1 MDNAYTDQRL
11 AVDLAA
17 DAGQLLVELRTSGP
31 SGRELGDLGDRD
43 ANTLLLDRLA
53 AERPGDAVLSEE
65 SGDDLA
71 RVDADRVW
79 IIDPVDG
86 TREYGMGDR
95 PDWAVHVAL
104 WERSGDPARARL
116 TAAAVSLPALGVV
129 LGTDGDEQYA
139 PPTGHSGVPG
149 GGLLPPRAGDR
160 PRIVLSAPRP
170 PAFAPASPPLRCRC
184 RRSVWCWGPT
194 ATSSTPRRPDT
205 RACPA
210 AGCSRPGTA
219 TGHGSCCPPP
229 ARRRSR
235 TRSPTRSA
243 GIWSHWVRPAPR
255 PPRWCAGR
263 PTPTSTPGA
272 STSGTP
278 RRPPEWHWPGDSSRC
293 ASTGTR
299 SDTTW
304 ARSTSPTWWSAARTS
319 PTPCWGPSPR
329 WRDPGPR

>member
-1 MDNAYTDQRL
+1 MDNAYTAQRL

-17 DAGQLLVELRTSGP
+17 AAGRLLVELRTSGP

-71 RVDADRVW
+71 RVNADRVW

-95 PDWAVHVAL
+95 PDWAVHVA
-104 WERSGDPARARL
+104 WWN
-116 TAAAVSLPALGVV
+116 
-129 LGTDGDEQYA
+129 A
-139 PPTGHSGVPG
+139 P
-149 GGLLPPRAGDR
+149 
-160 PRIVLSAPRP
+160 APRR
-170 PAFAPASPPLRCRC
+170 APASPPLRCRC

-229 ARRRSR
+229 ARRRS
-235 TRSPTRSA
+235 
-243 GIWSHWVRPAPR
+243 
-255 PPRWCAGR
+255 
-263 PTPTSTPGA
+263 
-272 STSGTP
+272 
-278 RRPPEWHWPGDSSRC
+278 
-293 ASTGTR
+293 
-299 SDTTW
+299 
-304 ARSTSPTWWSAARTS
+304 
-319 PTPCWGPSPR
+319 
-329 WRDPGPR
+329 